1 MALTLEEQ
9 QNLAEIEAELAAIEA
24 DKKEAASLSKT
35 DKKDNS
41 RSLVTLVGKTIEF
54 GGDVSVP
61 AMGAAI
67 GQTIGLAG
75 GPYAPIT
82 VPVGGA
88 IGGGLAYAGNEFSKG
103 KVPTLGALVS
113 VMGTSA
119 IPVAGPLASGTR
131 GAIMSRG
138 AREGLLNIA
147 AAQGEKAIDEGR
159 VITPKEAVIS
169 SFLPVATGVAIAGRR
184 SSEAADAVAR
194 NQNAARDSILQM
206 GQALGF
212 TLDAVQSNPT
222 IVTKGV
228 ERVAGGQTAL
238 QTAAA
243 RRNQQVTNNIV
254 RSEIGLPADAA
265 LDDITIALQRD
276 RVSEPYRQIAAIS
289 PAAATALENLRRTR
303 TNATRYWRQYARD
316 NNVDAENRAIAL
328 DATAQRLEN
337 QLEVIARAVPDGD
350 TLVARL
356 RDARRSL
363 AKIHVVERAL
373 NPDAG
378 NVDARVLGRIHG
390 NSPNYLTDGLRAV
403 AELANVQPSV
413 MKVYVR
419 ESNPSVSAALNRLA
433 RAGTAGALGYGAGG
447 PTIAG
452 VSSAVA
458 GLADI
463 PATALAGS
471 RAYQSRY
478 GVPNY
483 SAPLPEFIENF
494 AMQTTRQVGSTAN
507 RKQ

>member
-41 RSLVTLVGKTIEF
+41 RSLVESGVELA
-54 GGDVSVP
+54 GDIAVP

-82 VPVGGA
+82 VPIGGA

-103 KVPTLGALVS
+103 KVPTLGALAS

-169 SFLPVATGVAIAGRR
+169 SFLPVATGAAIAGKRA
-184 SSEAADAVAR
+184 SAAADAVAR

-206 GQALGF
+206 GQALGY
-212 TLDAVQSNPT
+212 TLDTVQSNPT
-222 IVTKGV
+222 IITKGV

-254 RSEIGLPADAA
+254 RSEIGLPADAG

-289 PAAATALENLRRTR
+289 PAAKTALENLRRTR

-483 SAPLPEFIENF
+483 SAPLSEFRENS
-494 AMQTTRQVGSTAN
+494 AMQVARQLGSPAN
-507 RKQ
+507 SEQ